1 MEDRKGQP
9 MYKPIMIR
17 ALEKKFIKKIDC
29 GDFHSLA
36 LDSNG
41 EIYSWGSGKYGECG
55 NGKFADVEVPT
66 KIKYFEGKKFVNIV
80 AGNHH
85 SLALTS
91 QNELYGWG

>member
-1 MEDRKGQP
+1 

-36 LDSNG
+36 LDNNG